1 MIETEITLN
10 GINLYLTIRKTAITF
25 EPLTQVENSSGMSLI
40 IVVYF
45 SSAVYFMTGC
55 IISNRL
61 EVAAP

>member
-1 MIETEITLN
+1 ML
-10 GINLYLTIRKTAITF
+10 TF

-45 SSAVYFMTGC
+45 SSAVCFMTGC